1 MSLLHS
7 LHKGETELERYSAF
21 QRFFSRAQG
30 APLHPVFTRLWLALT
45 RLLVMSPRHIHEAK
59 IISTIL
65 SQILNYSLS
74 MLYNYGVHATALNVY
89 SDSCST
95 TFRVSTFVALMAMTT

>member
-30 APLHPVFTRLWLALT
+30 APLHPVFTRLWLA
-45 RLLVMSPRHIHEAK
+45 HEAK